1 MPPHWKVRL
10 TEAAEQDFNEIFL
23 WTVENFGIDQAHA
36 YREVILD
43 ALQSLHDGPT
53 IIGAK
58 NLTGL
63 PKNLKTLHVTRNGNR
78 GRHFIVFDA
87 SIVEYIQ
94 VLRILHD
101 AMDIQRH
108 ISSDQ

>member
-1 MPPHWKVRL
+1 
-10 TEAAEQDFNEIFL
+10 L
-23 WTVENFGIDQAHA
+23 WTVEHFSINQARA
-36 YREVILD
+36 YRDVILD
-43 ALQSLHDGPT
+43 ALRSLQDGPT

-58 NLTGL
+58 NRSGL
-63 PKNLKTLHVTRNGNR
+63 RQDLKILHVARKGKR

-87 SIVEYIQ
+87 SMAGHIQ

-108 ISSDQ
+108 LPSHQ